1 MKQKKMIL
9 KSTNFLY
16 NLFTRIPSL
25 SIMLL
30 TWNLQSSIRIDI
42 TLLLISLIWLNSVES
57 STSKDDL
64 EDKIKIL
71 ENEIENLKNK

>member
-1 MKQKKMIL
+1 MI

-25 SIMLL
+25 SIMILA
-30 TWNLQSSIRIDI
+30 WNLQSSIGFDI

-57 STSKDDL
+57 ATTKDDL
-64 EDKIKIL
+64 EDRIKIL
-71 ENEIENLKNK
+71 ESEIDNLKNK